1 MHGRNSPYKISRG
14 VQYQLLA
21 DIGSLTMHFPIFTC
35 RLPSHSFNVQLKF
48 IFKKKK
54 ITKFNL
60 VTLQNAMLSK
70 SQNKIHYS

>member
-1 MHGRNSPYKISRG
+1 MELPYKISRG

-54 ITKFNL
+54 ITKFSNTAKCN
-60 VTLQNAMLSK
+60 VKQISK
-70 SQNKIHYS
+70 